1 MSVFDEFMRL
11 NSRNFT
17 NSTLVRMY
25 QDFLDI
31 VNSGLTPEDINTKNT
46 LYANAFMGCLK
57 ELFIETRRTN
67 TLNEQ
72 IDLGFLNDVSVM
84 LKTTVYPDMAV
95 MSHLHLSSQLKAKV
109 KSFVTSNASKLNSI
123 NTFVLIFTSI
133 LVLGQSNTTFTSKL
147 KSYMLDLLN
156 RTGTRWFGGDATP
169 ENTSTTNTPTANNEY
184 KLTNGFLIQEKRLY
198 YMGSS
203 SMPDSIFVDKISV
216 SDNKITYY
224 KYPYMKPITGGLSSI
239 GLLIGEG
246 SKRYLQRPRPE
257 SKLYQ
262 SIKKNSE
269 GLSSDYIQSL
279 EKDLQ
284 MSTYVVTQKNLN
296 LDVDN
301 LYYDAEAF
309 GNTSIINLL
318 ADEVRVL
325 EIVTNQTIIESDA
338 FTKTF
343 ISLAKYPAYDLNGNI
358 LTVDYAAEAP
368 KLLKL
373 FYKAH
378 NIQSVNTQPL
388 KVGNVTLLTDNHEVK
403 QAVEVV
409 NILLEKY
416 PLEQF
421 KTHTKDVKA
430 ILALG
435 IQPNRLTAFP
445 IAFKRVGL
453 PALMSSLNTISYN
466 LTILKQKYKFDKPV
480 FKDLISITKVLI
492 PYMSVADDIKLAI
505 DKHNAD
511 NKNDRQ
517 MQLDL
522 NALLSL

>member
-25 QDFLDI
+25 QGFLDI

-46 LYANAFMGCLK
+46 FYANAFMGCLK

-72 IDLGFLNDVSVM
+72 IDLGFLNDISVM
-84 LKTTVYPDMAV
+84 LKATVYPDMVV

-169 ENTSTTNTPTANNEY
+169 ENTSTTNTNNKEY

-203 SMPDSIFVDKISV
+203 SSPDLIFVDKISV

-246 SKRYLQRPRPE
+246 SKRYLNRVRPE

-296 LDVDN
+296 FDVDS

-325 EIVTNQTIIESDA
+325 EIVTNQSIVESNV

-358 LTVDYAAEAP
+358 LTVDYVTEAP

-388 KVGNVTLLTDNHEVK
+388 KVGNVTLLTDNSEVK
-403 QAVEVV
+403 QVV
-409 NILLEKY
+409 DLVNTFLEKF
-416 PLEQF
+416 PLEKF
-421 KTHTKDVKA
+421 KTHAKDIKD
-430 ILALG
+430 ILALA

-445 IAFKRVGL
+445 MAFKRVGL

-480 FKDLISITKVLI
+480 FKDLISITKILL
-492 PYMSVADDIKLAI
+492 PYMTVADDIKLAI
-505 DKHNAD
+505 NMHNEL

-522 NALLSL
+522 NALLQ